1 MSDTGINAV
10 HVTGT
15 PAPREPG
22 QRGADTFPAGDAP
35 RAAAGQPP
43 PAAVAGQQ
51 AAPALAA
58 AVRDLYIAVRALPG
72 TLPGGPGQGAPG
84 AVPEKIRQAADSIG
98 AAWQC
103 MGGSQPAGAEA
114 MTSGAS
120 GELREAVHRA
130 VTAWSRPAVTGL
142 DRDEVIEGAMGAAHG
157 LAAAAGYLAWR
168 SSGLRACRLRNAQG
182 YLEVAGEQL
191 REALTCSRAASR
203 VRSDQPDAAGSREVR
218 DGRGERASGL
228 RRKVPGRAARRPR
241 QHPARRHAR
250 QARSRG
256 KRLAYRIREL
266 LAHYAWPRKR
276 SAYGTDPREFP
287 GHQEVS
293 RQCALMPAAGR

>member
-1 MSDTGINAV
+1 M
-10 HVTGT
+10 
-15 PAPREPG
+15 
-22 QRGADTFPAGDAP
+22 
-35 RAAAGQPP
+35 
-43 PAAVAGQQ
+43 AGQQ

-84 AVPEKIRQAADSIG
+84 AVPEKIRQAAESIG

-114 MTSGAS
+114 MTSGA
-120 GELREAVHRA
+120 GGALREAVHRA

-142 DRDEVIEGAMGAAHG
+142 DRDEVIEGAMGAVHG

-228 RRKVPGRAARRPR
+228 RRTMPGRPPGARASTRPAVMRGR
-241 QHPARRHAR
+241 QDRAGNGLLTGSANCWRTMHGRVNGQRTGPIHGNSRDTRR
-250 QARSRG
+250 
-256 KRLAYRIREL
+256 
-266 LAHYAWPRKR
+266 
-276 SAYGTDPREFP
+276 
-287 GHQEVS
+287 
-293 RQCALMPAAGR
+293 